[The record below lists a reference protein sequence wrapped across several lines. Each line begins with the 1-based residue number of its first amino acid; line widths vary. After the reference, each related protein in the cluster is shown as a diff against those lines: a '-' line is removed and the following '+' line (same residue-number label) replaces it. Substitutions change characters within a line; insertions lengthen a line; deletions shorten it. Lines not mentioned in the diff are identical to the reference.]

1 MKLTF
6 PDHFIFGTG
15 TAACQVETAFEH
27 DWTGFRSHD
36 GHIFDRTTDH
46 EKRQLED
53 TEIIASLAPNYRMS
67 LMWSRLQRAPYARFD
82 EDTVRE
88 YQLFLAGLRSRGI
101 NIMMVL
107 HHFANP
113 VCFSER
119 GGWAKA
125 DNIPLWV
132 DFAQKVVDEFGDS
145 VSLWNTFNEPIL
157 YASLG
162 FVLGMFPPYKKN
174 IITAIKV
181 LSNIGQA
188 HDQVY
193 DYIKKKYPHTM
204 VGISHNCT
212 VFASEN
218 FLGII
223 PAKIFDTWFMEY
235 APRHFRKVDFFG
247 MSYYA
252 RISHDP
258 FPMTYLHSPEK
269 LNKLGRDHDDM
280 WEYYPRGL
288 RECINR
294 YWTQYKKPIIITEN
308 GICTSDDTQRVQ
320 AIHDYVKIVHEA
332 IHDGIDVR
340 GYYYWSTWDNF
351 EWNLGPTYKFGLYAC
366 DLETKARTKR
376 PSADVFSS
384 LAYNQEIVIP

>member
-15 TAACQVETAFEH
+15 TAACQIETAFGH
-27 DWTGFRSHD
+27 DWEGHRSQDGFTL
-36 GHIFDRTTDH
+36 DRTTDH
-46 EKRQLED
+46 EKRYPED
-53 TEIIASLAPNYRMS
+53 IEIIASLAPNYRMS
-67 LMWSRLQRAPYARFD
+67 LMWSRLQRAPFSKFD
-82 EDTVRE
+82 DETLRE
-88 YQLFLAGLRSRGI
+88 YRDLIFNLRSRGV

-113 VCFSER
+113 VWFSER
-119 GGWAKA
+119 GGWANTE
-125 DNIPLWV
+125 NIPLWL
-132 DFAQKVVDEFGDS
+132 DYAYKVVDEFGDH
-145 VSLWNTFNEPIL
+145 VSLWNTFNEPNL

-162 FVLGMFPPYKKN
+162 WALGLFPPYKKN

-181 LSNIGQA
+181 LNNLGQA

-193 DYIKKKYPHTM
+193 DYIKKKYPKSM

-212 VFASEN
+212 VFTAEN
-218 FLGII
+218 LLGFF
-223 PAKIFDTWFMEY
+223 PAKISDMWFMEY
-235 APRHFRKVDFFG
+235 APRHFKKVDFFG

-258 FPMTYLHSPEK
+258 FPLTYLYTPEK
-269 LNKLGRDHDDM
+269 LKKLGRDHDDM
-280 WEYYPRGL
+280 WEYYPQGL

-294 YWTQYKKPIIITEN
+294 YWHQYKKPIIITEN
-308 GICTSDDTQRVQ
+308 GICTNDDTKRVQ
-320 AIHDYVKIVHEA
+320 AIHDYMKIVHDA
-332 IHDGIDVR
+332 IADGVDVR

-351 EWNLGPTYKFGLYAC
+351 EWTLGPSYKFGLYEC

-376 PSADVFSS
+376 PSADVFSA
-384 LAYNQEIVIP
+384 LAYNQEISIP